1 VGNGKTPT
9 KYRNKKPPTFAH
21 PSNTVDMADSE
32 IDGILL
38 ITMRHAGCEIPDNM
52 TVALMEPDV
61 LVKITSH
68 CLALAGNDFP
78 RYAKAQLPSA
88 SQQSS
93 RFRVCNV
100 LSEAVKK
107 LVSLNLRWIFAYL
120 VYFVGLQE

>member
-1 VGNGKTPT
+1 
-9 KYRNKKPPTFAH
+9 
-21 PSNTVDMADSE
+21 MADSE

-52 TVALMEPDV
+52 TVAVLEPDV

-88 SQQSS
+88 NQQSS

-107 LVSLNLRWIFAYL
+107 LVGASLRCIVFRCVIALGRATRTRSASTK
-120 VYFVGLQE
+120 

>member
-1 VGNGKTPT
+1 MT
-9 KYRNKKPPTFAH
+9 
-21 PSNTVDMADSE
+21 DSE

-38 ITMRHAGCEIPDNM
+38 ITMRHAGCDIPENM
-52 TVALMEPDV
+52 TVALIEPDV

-78 RYAKAQLPSA
+78 RYSKAQLPSA

-93 RFRVCNV
+93 RFRICNV

-107 LVSLNLRWIFAYL
+107 LVSLLFELFMLLQMLMSSQGYKNEIGFHQVLPSTSICICIFQPL
-120 VYFVGLQE
+120 T

>member
-1 VGNGKTPT
+1 
-9 KYRNKKPPTFAH
+9 
-21 PSNTVDMADSE
+21 MADSE

-38 ITMRHAGCEIPDNM
+38 ITMRHAGCEIPE
-52 TVALMEPDV
+52 TVTLAVLEPDT

-78 RYAKAQLPSA
+78 RYAKAQLPPA

-107 LVSLNLRWIFAYL
+107 MVRAINVISHDLDVIACAGIQERDRFSSGPLLNY
-120 VYFVGLQE
+120 Q